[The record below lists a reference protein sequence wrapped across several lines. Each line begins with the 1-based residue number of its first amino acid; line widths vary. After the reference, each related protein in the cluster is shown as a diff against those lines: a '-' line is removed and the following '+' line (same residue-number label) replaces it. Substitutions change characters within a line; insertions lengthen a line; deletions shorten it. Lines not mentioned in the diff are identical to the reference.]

1 MIDANN
7 VGGFRAVVLLGLI
20 FAVAVASR
28 AQIVGPA
35 GATVNPKDGLK
46 YVWIP
51 PGTFMMGCSLGDKQ
65 CGADEKPSHQVRIS
79 KGFWLGQAPV
89 TVAAYKDFANATGRG
104 MPKEPPLMDN
114 PGWGNQSADCRGD
127 MVRRAGLLRLG
138 SGDFQRRRSGNTP
151 LPRWKRRSRYG
162 PLDEVAWYFD
172 NSGRQPLDSAR
183 CCRKERGK
191 YSKELIENGNR
202 MHEVGEKRPNG
213 FGLFDALGNVWEWV
227 NDWYDED
234 YYRNTAA
241 VDPPG
246 PSSSKYQL
254 FWRGSNTPIGFRV
267 MRGGLPL
274 TFPRTFA
281 SPPAVAGTPPRT
293 PGQAAPGSVVSGK
306 SVTLSPF
313 SFSLDLLGS
322 PRLPNTLS
330 KRQAHELAGGPHLP
344 VFWLIWPIN

>member
-79 KGFWLGQAPV
+79 KGFWLGQTPV

-114 PGWGNQSADCRGD
+114 PGWGNQKMPIVEVTWYDAQAYCGWAGGRLPTEAEWEYAARG
-127 MVRRAGLLRLG
+127 G
-138 SGDFQRRRSGNTP
+138 SEEA
-151 LPRWKRRSRYG
+151 RYG

-267 MRGGLPL
+267 MRGGSFLNIPENVRVS
-274 TFPRTFA
+274 TRSGGHTTPDTRT
-281 SPPAVAGTPPRT
+281 SGTGFRCVGEIGNP
-293 PGQAAPGSVVSGK
+293 
-306 SVTLSPF
+306 
-313 SFSLDLLGS
+313 
-322 PRLPNTLS
+322 
-330 KRQAHELAGGPHLP
+330 
-344 VFWLIWPIN
+344 